1 LQERAFERGK
11 HTFTEISQ
19 DTALCTLDDVLARAI
34 ELRNRMRMTLALKG
48 VRVVEKEKFRRRFL
62 KVLTLPLCF

>member
-1 LQERAFERGK
+1 
-11 HTFTEISQ
+11 
-19 DTALCTLDDVLARAI
+19 LDDVLARAI